1 MRYIRFLTPIFIL
14 VCFFSNFNFV
24 YSQTIEELRAQI
36 EAKKLEK
43 ERLEEENKRLEAQIQ
58 TTQREAKTLQSAVSS
73 LDATQKKLQN
83 DLQVT
88 QNKIGSTEL
97 SIKQLSIEIDNKE
110 NQILLNKEAVAETLR
125 NLYQNENTSIIET
138 MLQNKT
144 IAELW
149 DSMETLKRFQN
160 TVERK
165 IVDLQDLKDQLKE
178 KKGESEGKK
187 KNLEG
192 LKVELVDRK
201 VVVEENKK
209 AKTVLLNQTKSQ
221 EAEYKKLL
229 ERNLELGKKFEQEL
243 FEFESQLQI
252 KIDPSKIP
260 NAKSG
265 VLQWPLDNIFITQRF
280 GRTVDSK
287 RLYVS
292 GTHNGV
298 DFRASMGTPVKSVL
312 AGVVQGVGNTDD
324 QPGCF
329 SYGRW
334 ILIKHN
340 NGLTSLYSHLSSS
353 KVSTGQAVATGEVIG
368 FSGGQPGTP
377 GAGYSTGPHLH
388 LGLYASEGVEIKK
401 YTNSNFCKQVSIPI
415 SGSNAYLDP
424 MSYLPPI

>member
-1 MRYIRFLTPIFIL
+1 MRKYFIIFFIFACFLSSSQVAF
-14 VCFFSNFNFV
+14 
-24 YSQTIEELRAQI
+24 SQTIEELRAQI
-36 EAKKLEK
+36 EAKRLEK
-43 ERLEEENKRLEAQIQ
+43 EKLEEENRRLEAQIQ
-58 TTQREAKTLQSAVSS
+58 TTQKEARTLQSAVSS

-97 SIKQLSIEIDNKE
+97 SIRQLSLEIGNKE

-125 NLYQNENTSIIET
+125 NLYQQENTSIIET
-138 MLQNKT
+138 LLQNKT

-149 DSMETLKRFQN
+149 DSVETLRRFQN
-160 TVERK
+160 TVERR
-165 IVDLQDLKDQLKE
+165 INDLQELKNELQE
-178 KKGESEGKK
+178 KKTQNEGQK

-201 VVVEENKK
+201 EVVEDNKK
-209 AKTVLLNQTKSQ
+209 AKTTLLNQTKNQ

-229 ERNLELGKKFEQEL
+229 ERNQELGRKFEQEL
-243 FEFESQLQI
+243 FQFESQLQI
-252 KIDPSKIP
+252 RIDPSKIP
-260 NAKSG
+260 GAKSG
-265 VLQWPLDNIFITQRF
+265 VLQWPLDNVFITQRF

-298 DFRASMGTPVKSVL
+298 DFRATMGTPVKSVL
-312 AGVVQGVGNTDD
+312 AGVVQGAGNTDD

-340 NGLTSLYSHLSSS
+340 NGLSSLYAHLSGS
-353 KVSTGQAVATGEVIG
+353 KVSVGQIVANGEVIG

-388 LGLYASEGVEIKK
+388 LGLYASEGVEISK

-415 SGSNAYLDP
+415 SSSSAYLDP
-424 MSYLPPI
+424 LSYLPPI

>member
-1 MRYIRFLTPIFIL
+1 MRYISFFITLLISTSFFLN
-14 VCFFSNFNFV
+14 VGVV

-36 EAKKLEK
+36 EAKRIEK
-43 ERLEEENKRLEAQIQ
+43 EKLEEENKRLEAQIQ

-97 SIKQLSIEIDNKE
+97 SIKQLSIEIENKE
-110 NQILLNKEAVAETLR
+110 KQIVLNKEAVAESLR
-125 NLYQNENTSIIET
+125 SLYQKENTSIIET
-138 MLQNKT
+138 MLQHKT

-149 DSMETLKRFQN
+149 DSVETLKRFQN
-160 TVERK
+160 TVERR
-165 IVDLQDLKDQLKE
+165 IVDLQDLKNQLE
-178 KKGESEGKK
+178 DKKSESEGQKR
-187 KNLEG
+187 NLEG
-192 LKVELVDRK
+192 LKVELADRK
-201 VVVEENKK
+201 EVVEDNKK
-209 AKTVLLNQTKSQ
+209 AKTVLLNQTKNQ

-229 ERNLELGKKFEQEL
+229 EKNLELGRKFEQEL

-260 NAKSG
+260 GAKSG

-334 ILIKHN
+334 VLIKHN
-340 NGLTSLYSHLSSS
+340 NGLSSLYSHLSSS
-353 KVSTGQAVATGEVIG
+353 KVSSGQTVGTGEVIG

-415 SGSNAYLDP
+415 SSSSAYLDP
-424 MSYLPPI
+424 LSYLPPI